1 MERKE
6 GRSKTYNQLYDYF
19 IECLKKEP
27 SKTVGFITNKQCAF
41 LGRPTSDDHTSM
53 VFELAE
59 KLHISP
65 NPTNAVYF
73 AGVTHNNSYS
83 VSIEIPKNMSLS
95 QFEFVN
101 DFLDAYQDA
110 TTHSRK
116 ALDLIFFVRGTN
128 EEYENDIEK
137 MRNSS
142 LEKVSPDLN
151 KYFTPSKVMVPS
163 KKGEYATSHDIEI
176 IKKCLLFD
184 FDLSGRDLIESVRSI
199 ISILD
204 AHCKT
209 DPYYKDALYE
219 LFPNFDNISKFVKIM
234 KCYPHERINNVSP
247 ENIESILINGHANY
261 LFNYSNSFSQAF
273 QELEQGCSIL
283 YGFDSNISEIPPEA
297 LAKIEKDFPNF
308 RIVQKI
314 LNDPKLSNAID
325 QKINFK
331 EHPGYDN
338 ASKEAI
344 NIAYKHHLD
353 ELANL
358 QDQLASAQEKYKS
371 VENIEKTE
379 KRFDELY
386 PQKQESDSTIQETSQ
401 KTQEI
406 EAQIS
411 ALDTETSKAGLIVA
425 PENRTL
431 FQKLRNIVNSFI
443 RRKEIKQSQD
453 LISKNTGIISK
464 LEEELTP
471 LKLKLDDEKQKKL
484 NLDRQF
490 KRTTGQE
497 ITLEQYSK
505 KSEAI
510 KQQHFNYDERKQQLQ
525 SQMEEIKKQIEKK
538 HSDLEELEKNGL
550 IKEELLTKRTPQEQP
565 IQSQVEDSTLDD
577 DQ

>member
-6 GRSKTYNQLYDYF
+6 GRSETYNQLYDYF
-19 IECLKKEP
+19 IKCMNRKNR
-27 SKTVGFITNKQCAF
+27 KTVGYMTEKYCAF
-41 LGRPTSDDHTSM
+41 IDKYGSSDHTSM
-53 VFELAE
+53 ALELAE
-59 KLHISP
+59 KLNISIFS
-65 NPTNAVYF
+65 NNAVYF
-73 AGVTHNNSYS
+73 AGVDLDTGYN
-83 VSIEIPKNMSLS
+83 ITLEITKKLSLS

-110 TTHSRK
+110 VTQSNK
-116 ALDLIFFVRGTN
+116 KLNIQFFVRGTR
-128 EEYENDIEK
+128 EECQNDSEK
-137 MRNSS
+137 MRSSS
-142 LEKVSPDLN
+142 LEKVSKDSN
-151 KYFTPSKVMVPS
+151 KYFSQDKTTAP
-163 KKGEYATSHDIEI
+163 KGEDIFVTSHDIEI

-184 FDLSGRDLIESVRSI
+184 FDLSERDLIESVRSI

-209 DPYYKDALYE
+209 NPYYRDALYE

-234 KCYPHERINNVSP
+234 KCNPYEHIQNVSP
-247 ENIESILINGHANY
+247 ENTESILINGHANF
-261 LFNYSNSFSQAF
+261 LFNYSNTFSQAF

-283 YGFDSNISEIPPEA
+283 YGFDPDISEIPPEA

-325 QKINFK
+325 QKISFK

-344 NIAYKHHLD
+344 NIAYEHHLD

-358 QDQLASAQEKYKS
+358 QDQLASAQEKHK
-371 VENIEKTE
+371 NIETVEKTE

-401 KTQEI
+401 KIQEI

-411 ALDTETSKAGLIVA
+411 ALDTEISRAGLIVA

-453 LISKNTGIISK
+453 LISKNTGEISK

-471 LKLKLDDEKQKKL
+471 LKIKLDEEKQKNL

-497 ITLEQYSK
+497 ITLEQYNK

-510 KQQHFNYDERKQQLQ
+510 KQQHFNYDQRKQQLQ

-538 HSDLEELEKNGL
+538 HSDLEELEKTGL
-550 IKEELLTKRTPQEQP
+550 IKEELLTKRPPQEQP
-565 IQSQVEDSTLDD
+565 IQSQMEDSTLDD